1 MNKSK
6 VSQNLFI
13 LKKKGKKLNF
23 FYLGKKN
30 NWKNLLNPKIEK
42 KIRKEFEKQMKELGY
57 I

>member
-1 MNKSK
+1 MNKAK

-42 KIRKEFEKQMKELGY
+42 KIRKAFEKQMKELGY